1 MIHVVFI
8 TYYIHINTGQ
18 TQVQVLLR
26 VNKSRKTFTQKQT
39 DETQVLRISNM
50 QEPEQEI
57 FSILYYPCDLDED
70 HTKEKI
76 IQKLVDHI

>member
-1 MIHVVFI
+1 MIHVVFT

-39 DETQVLRISNM
+39 DETQVLRISNV
-50 QEPEQEI
+50 QEPEQENL
-57 FSILYYPCDLDED
+57 SILYYPCDLDED

>member
-1 MIHVVFI
+1 MIHVVFT

-26 VNKSRKTFTQKQT
+26 VNKYRKTFTQKQT
-39 DETQVLRISNM
+39 DETKVLRISNV
-50 QEPEQEI
+50 QEPEQENL
-57 FSILYYPCDLDED
+57 SILYYPCDLDED

>member
-1 MIHVVFI
+1 MIHVVFT

-26 VNKSRKTFTQKQT
+26 MNESRKTLTQKQT
-39 DETQVLRISNM
+39 DETKVLRISNV
-50 QEPEQEI
+50 QESEQENL
-57 FSILYYPCDLDED
+57 SILYYPCDLDED